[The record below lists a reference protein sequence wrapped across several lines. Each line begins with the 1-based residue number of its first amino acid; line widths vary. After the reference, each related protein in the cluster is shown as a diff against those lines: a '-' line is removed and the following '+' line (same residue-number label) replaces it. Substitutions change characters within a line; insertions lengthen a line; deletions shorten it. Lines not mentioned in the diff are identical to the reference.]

1 MSTLVRRWGATMMD
15 NYGTPPLA
23 LVSGAGA
30 VVVDETGREYVDL
43 LGGIAVNALGHAHP
57 AVVAAV
63 SKQVATLGHVSNLF
77 VAEPPVALAELLLAL
92 AGRPGRVFLA
102 NSGAEANEAAFKLS
116 RLTGRRHV
124 VATQGGFH
132 GRTMGAL
139 ALTGQPAKADP
150 FRPLPGDVTHVPY
163 GDVDALAEAV
173 TDATAMVIVEP
184 IQGENG
190 VVVPPPGYLTAAR
203 RITAAH
209 GTLLVLDEV
218 QTGVGRTGHWF
229 AHQAEGVEPDV
240 VTLAKGLGGGLPLGA
255 CLAFGPAA
263 DLLTPGSHGT
273 TFGGNPVSC
282 AAALAV
288 IATIANEGLLDHV
301 TRIGARLRRGVEAL
315 GHPLVREVRGTGLLL
330 GVVLDRPVAGAVST
344 ALREAGFLVN
354 PVQPGVLRLAP
365 PLILTAAQA
374 DAFLAALP
382 AALDAAPADTTVPAG
397 ATATLPGEAARPA
410 EATATVPA
418 EAATVSAPT
427 PVSRTE
433 APA

>member
-1 MSTLVRRWGATMMD
+1 MSTLVQRWNATMMD

-23 LVSGAGA
+23 LVSGSGA
-30 VVVDETGREYVDL
+30 VVTDETGREYVDL

-92 AGRPGRVFLA
+92 AGRPGRVFFA

-124 VATQGGFH
+124 VATHGGFH

-150 FRPLPGDVTHVPY
+150 FRPLPGDVTHVPF
-163 GDVDALAEAV
+163 GDAAALAEAV
-173 TDATAMVIVEP
+173 TGDTAMLIIEP

-190 VVVPPPGYLTAAR
+190 VVVPPPGYLAAAR

-209 GTLLVLDEV
+209 GALLVLDEV

-229 AHQAEGVEPDV
+229 AHQADGVEPDV
-240 VTLAKGLGGGLPLGA
+240 ITLAKGLGGGLPLGA
-255 CLAFGPAA
+255 CLAFGRAA

-273 TFGGNPVSC
+273 TFGGNPISC

-288 IATIANEGLLDHV
+288 VSTIAHEGLLDHV
-301 TRIGARLRRGVEAL
+301 KRVGERLRRGVEAL
-315 GHPLVREVRGTGLLL
+315 GHPLVREVRGAGLLL
-330 GVVLDRPVAGAVST
+330 GIVLDEPVSAAAAA

-354 PVQPGVLRLAP
+354 PVQPDVVRLAP

-382 AALDAAPADTTVPAG
+382 AALSAAAPTPSTDAAAPAGIATT
-397 ATATLPGEAARPA
+397 
-410 EATATVPA
+410 A
-418 EAATVSAPT
+418 EAAAPDATT
-427 PVSRTE
+427 PTE